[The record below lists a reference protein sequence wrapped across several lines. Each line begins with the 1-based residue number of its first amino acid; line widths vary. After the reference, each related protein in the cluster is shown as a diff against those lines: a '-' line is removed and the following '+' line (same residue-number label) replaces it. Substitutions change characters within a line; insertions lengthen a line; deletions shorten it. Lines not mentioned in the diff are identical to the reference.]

1 MSAILSTPPW
11 SHFGTGGPCRRRRPA
26 DYGVGS
32 PTRLGLECLTHKW
45 TPLIVFALEQGPLRF
60 TELRK
65 AVRGVTA
72 QVLTRSLRALERDGI
87 VVRRYFPEVPPGVE
101 HGLTDLGVTLCEPVG
116 AIRAWGEKY
125 GEAILTARQ
134 RYEHSKAEDE
144 GTQRQG
150 DRCPGRRPDRLS
162 GAATRR

>member
-1 MSAILSTPPW
+1 MSQETA
-11 SHFGTGGPCRRRRPA
+11 A

-45 TPLIVFALEQGPLRF
+45 TPLIVFALKGGPLRF

-65 AVRGVTA
+65 AVPVVTG

-87 VVRRYFPEVPPGVE
+87 VVRRYFPEVPPCVE
-101 HGLTDLGVTLCEPVG
+101 YGLTDLGVTLCEPVG
-116 AIRAWGEKY
+116 AIRAWAEKY

-134 RYEHSKAEDE
+134 RYE
-144 GTQRQG
+144 RN
-150 DRCPGRRPDRLS
+150 
-162 GAATRR
+162 